1 MCIKCLAFEI
11 AIFNSSAGDS
21 EPFPLKIK
29 IKLKHTLSGLK
40 LIEQRCSLSAV
51 ASNNGNCF

>member
-1 MCIKCLAFEI
+1 MCINCLAFEI
-11 AIFNSSAGDS
+11 AISNSSADDS

-29 IKLKHTLSGLK
+29 LKHTLSGWK